1 MKKLLASTLALLL
14 ATGAMLVAEEK
25 AEKKEVK
32 SGLAEGESPPP
43 FNVNDCTGPNKGK
56 SLCYRCQYGA
66 RPVVSVFAR
75 STSDELGKM
84 LKELDGLVEKN
95 KEKEMK
101 SFVVLLTDDPEKA
114 EKELVEFAKKHE
126 IKNIPLTYFDGEAGP
141 PEYNIA
147 KEAQMTIN
155 MWVKSEVKSNR
166 VVSEKK
172 LDKDTVATIIK
183 DTQKIL
189 E

>member
-1 MKKLLASTLALLL
+1 MKKLLASALTLLL
-14 ATGAMLVAEEK
+14 ATGAILVADE

-32 SGLAEGESPPP
+32 SGLAEGDQPPP

-66 RPVVSVFAR
+66 RPVVSVFTR
-75 STSDELGKM
+75 GTSEELGKM

-114 EKELVEFAKKHE
+114 EKELIEFAKEHE

-141 PEYNIA
+141 PEYKIA

-166 VVSEKK
+166 VVAEKK
-172 LDKDTVATIIK
+172 LDKDTISTILK
-183 DTQKIL
+183 DTKKIL